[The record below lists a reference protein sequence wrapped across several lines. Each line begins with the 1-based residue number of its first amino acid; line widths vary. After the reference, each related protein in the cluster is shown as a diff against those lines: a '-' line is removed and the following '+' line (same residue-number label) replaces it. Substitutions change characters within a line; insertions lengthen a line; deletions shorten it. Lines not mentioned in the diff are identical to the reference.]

1 MALSCIAVPAT
12 LAISPPSSGPATPG
26 TTVGYSIAVTYHDI
40 GACAPSRYDF
50 FVDQTGG
57 GGGFAGGFGT
67 TTTTTTG
74 SGPVFDAGIG
84 STTGFGGS
92 GGTSMTGTT
101 SSGSATTGGFTVG
114 STSSSTFTS

>member
-12 LAISPPSSGPATPG
+12 LAISPPSSGPVQPG
-26 TTVGYSIAVTYHDI
+26 TTVGYSIAVTNHDI
-40 GACAPSRYDF
+40 GACAPSSYDF

-84 STTGFGGS
+84 PPPPV
-92 GGTSMTGTT
+92 GGTPRP
-101 SSGSATTGGFTVG
+101 ATARTA
-114 STSSSTFTS
+114 